1 MRTYYDLFNLEKD
14 ADKQDIRRAF
24 HRLAKQ
30 LHPDVSKDDGLFVE
44 VLVAYKTLIDD
55 EKRSAYNNRISD
67 GGFGPATRQTLPGS
81 RVSFALSLEDVAR
94 FRPPARCGQS
104 RKPGAWN
111 PKGYHVGVGVTRAE
125 MHAPS
130 AVEVGVPA
138 HVVCPACGGDRVHCN
153 HCSYRGYV
161 LKAVPVMVPIPTD
174 LCHGAVFAFPLREI
188 KNTKYA
194 FFMVDTLYLK
204 VMVLDR

>member
-55 EKRSAYNNRISD
+55 EKRAAYNNRISD
-67 GGFGPATRQTLPGS
+67 GGF
-81 RVSFALSLEDVAR
+81 
-94 FRPPARCGQS
+94 RPPARCAQS

-188 KNTKYA
+188 KNKRYA

>member
-44 VLVAYKTLIDD
+44 VLVAYKTIIDD
-55 EKRSAYNNRISD
+55 EKRLAYNNRISD
-67 GGFGPATRQTLPGS
+67 GGF
-81 RVSFALSLEDVAR
+81 
-94 FRPPARCGQS
+94 RPPAR
-104 RKPGAWN
+104 
-111 PKGYHVGVGVTRAE
+111 
-125 MHAPS
+125 
-130 AVEVGVPA
+130 
-138 HVVCPACGGDRVHCN
+138 VVCPACGGDRVHCN

-188 KNTKYA
+188 KNKRYA

>member
-24 HRLAKQ
+24 H
-30 LHPDVSKDDGLFVE
+30 PDVTKDDGLFVE
-44 VLVAYKTLIDD
+44 VLAAYKTLIDD

-67 GGFGPATRQTLPGS
+67 GGF
-81 RVSFALSLEDVAR
+81 
-94 FRPPARCGQS
+94 RP
-104 RKPGAWN
+104 
-111 PKGYHVGVGVTRAE
+111 
-125 MHAPS
+125 
-130 AVEVGVPA
+130 PA
-138 HVVCPACGGDRVHCN
+138 HVVCPACGGDRVHCS

-161 LKAVPVMVPIPTD
+161 LRAVPVMVPIPTD
-174 LCHGAVFAFPLREI
+174 LCYGAVFAFPLREI
-188 KNTKYA
+188 KNKRYA